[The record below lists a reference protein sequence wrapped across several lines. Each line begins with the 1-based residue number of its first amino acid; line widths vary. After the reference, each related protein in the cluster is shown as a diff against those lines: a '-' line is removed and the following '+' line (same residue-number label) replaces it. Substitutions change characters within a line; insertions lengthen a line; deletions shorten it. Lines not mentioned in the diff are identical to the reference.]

1 MGNAITDSL
10 RSAAQG
16 LVLADAQKHVL
27 AYRLARRLS
36 KRESSSISAT
46 ELLKLLE
53 QSMWDMKASVD
64 LLEISEDAY
73 RDNQVLG

>member
-27 AYRLARRLS
+27 AYRLARTLS

>member
-1 MGNAITDSL
+1 MGNALTDSL
-10 RSAAQG
+10 RSVAQG

-27 AYRLARRLS
+27 AYRLARKLS
-36 KRESSSISAT
+36 KRESTSISAT
-46 ELLKLLE
+46 ELLHLLE